1 MLLLVS
7 CPMAFSYAALR
18 SWMFNI
24 SPAPAALAKRAS
36 KTFPRPLAAEGNRS
50 VWVASEFGLIARAL
64 VKSANQIG
72 FLLFGRTPSVE
83 GRPNVS

>member
-1 MLLLVS
+1 VLLLVVVPNGFLI
-7 CPMAFSYAALR
+7 CRLEIVDVQHLAG
-18 SWMFNI
+18 
-24 SPAPAALAKRAS
+24 PAALAKRAS

-72 FLLFGRTPSVE
+72 FLLFG
-83 GRPNVS
+83 